1 MPKRPLRAAVREP
14 ESDDS
19 SDFSTYDSDP
29 DNPIPRKVRVSAA
42 EFHEAQEAQRQA
54 NEPLL
59 PVPSQALAPVRATE
73 TPNHQHED
81 GRELDGILQMGN
93 VVDRPIRKRSN
104 DTTVMLQADIY
115 VLTDLTENST
125 KRFLSQAQQ
134 TNIFDYNSVLIPEI
148 LKRIRL
154 RLISKENQS
163 LATGN
168 IYNILAKM
176 SKTLALLTIRL

>member
-1 MPKRPLRAAVREP
+1 
-14 ESDDS
+14 
-19 SDFSTYDSDP
+19 
-29 DNPIPRKVRVSAA
+29 
-42 EFHEAQEAQRQA
+42 
-54 NEPLL
+54 
-59 PVPSQALAPVRATE
+59 
-73 TPNHQHED
+73 
-81 GRELDGILQMGN
+81 
-93 VVDRPIRKRSN
+93 
-104 DTTVMLQADIY
+104 MLQVDIY

-125 KRFLSQAQQ
+125 KRFFSQAQQ
-134 TNIFDYNSVLIPEI
+134 TNIFDYNSVLTPEI